1 MIERSIRGGGAAREL
16 AAGIGRAP
24 AAALLVAALALGLAA
39 SRGLADDAPRALD
52 SSVEAQGTRLA
63 ATVDLGPAFPP
74 GLQKQ
79 LSNGL
84 TNVIAVHVTL
94 VPERGS
100 EPAAIFGREIDV
112 LYDVWEETYGVIV
125 KDPSTPGGR
134 RRTFRRF
141 DELRA
146 FLAEA
151 RGIDLG
157 PLSELGNDVWVVQ
170 TRVELNPVSKELLE
184 RTREFIA
191 NPSAAGRSGAPS
203 RSVLGAMAS
212 YLLKSA
218 DPGADV
224 HVFRSR
230 PFTAREVAA
239 R

>member
-1 MIERSIRGGGAAREL
+1 MTLRPQSFRRARSGA
-16 AAGIGRAP
+16 RASAP
-24 AAALLVAALALGLAA
+24 LLVAAALGALAA
-39 SRGLADDAPRALD
+39 SAAFSHDVPRTLP
-52 SSVEAQGTRLA
+52 STVEARGARLA
-63 ATVDLGPAFPP
+63 VTLDLAPAFPP

-94 VPERGS
+94 VPERAQ
-100 EPAAIFGREIDV
+100 EPAALYGREVDV
-112 LYDVWEETYGVIV
+112 LYDVWEETFGVTV
-125 KDPSTPGGR
+125 KDPASPRGR
-134 RRTFRRF
+134 QRTFRRF

-146 FLAEA
+146 FLADA
-151 RGIDLG
+151 SAIDLG
-157 PLSELGNDVWVVQ
+157 PISELGGGSWVVQ
-170 TRVELNPVSKELLE
+170 TRIELNPVSRELLE

-212 YLLKSA
+212 YLLKGA

-224 HVFRSR
+224 HIFRSP